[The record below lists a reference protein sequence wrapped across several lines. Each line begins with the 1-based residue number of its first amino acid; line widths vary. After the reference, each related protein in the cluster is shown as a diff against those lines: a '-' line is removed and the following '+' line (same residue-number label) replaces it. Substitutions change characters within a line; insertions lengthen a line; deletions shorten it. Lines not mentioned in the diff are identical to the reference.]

1 MYNHSLYQVLH
12 KCYMYIIIIYLKM
25 SNVRRVCVCI
35 SVVNPRPFS
44 HSLLL
49 PLPTLLKA
57 DLLGSL
63 VIMQLICRL
72 LSEHLYQRAMY
83 LPYLESSNLF
93 KLKNFFPGC
102 AGSKGSTR
110 CANGLLMIPDDQV
123 SLKRTENI

>member
-1 MYNHSLYQVLH
+1 MLHVYNH
-12 KCYMYIIIIYLKM
+12 YLLENEQCKKG
-25 SNVRRVCVCI
+25 VCVCI
-35 SVVNPRPFS
+35 CVVNPRPFS

-63 VIMQLICRL
+63 LMQLIFQL
-72 LSEHLYQRAMY
+72 LSEHLYQRVMY

-110 CANGLLMIPDDQV
+110 CANGLLMIPDNHV
-123 SLKRTENI
+123 SLKRTEKI